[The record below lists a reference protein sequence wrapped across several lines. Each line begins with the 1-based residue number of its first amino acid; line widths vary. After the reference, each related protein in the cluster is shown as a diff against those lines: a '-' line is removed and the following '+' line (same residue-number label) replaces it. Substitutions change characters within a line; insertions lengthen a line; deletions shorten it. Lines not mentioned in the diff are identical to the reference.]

1 MAIFELLYFLKLLK
15 CVFWLRNRKTGQ
27 SLTVYITGSKWPY
40 RPMQAPTAAPQHIWN
55 SICSLVYLKSI
66 LYLLHPKS
74 VDDTLGM
81 NGATTLSLE
90 GIAPGDRVR
99 FTEDGLLYAI
109 DLAMIITEKSRRD
122 AEKELQHFATLMY
135 ERNITGKGKT
145 KLISFND
152 ANELIT
158 GLPSKLTKTAR
169 VKFAKLIKRS
179 LSRLWPV
186 PCVMSTGML

>member
-1 MAIFELLYFLKLLK
+1 M
-15 CVFWLRNRKTGQ
+15 
-27 SLTVYITGSKWPY
+27 
-40 RPMQAPTAAPQHIWN
+40 
-55 SICSLVYLKSI
+55 
-66 LYLLHPKS
+66 HPKS

-81 NGATTLSLE
+81 NGVTTLSLE

-109 DLAMIITEKSRRD
+109 DLAMIITEKSRHD
-122 AEKELQHFATLMY
+122 AEKELQRFATLMY